1 MELVC
6 SIFLPWGL
14 SELASS
20 CCGNSLH
27 SLLPSFSGL
36 YEQTFTPRSQY
47 MSAAGH
53 QKLCWTLWGSTRLG
67 SAPCV
72 CTDAQSCPALC
83 DPMDCSPPGSSVHG
97 IFQARILELVALSY
111 SRGSSRPR
119 DWTHISVSPALAGQF
134 FTYHCTT
141 CETLCSMGLLLL
153 WDLAWRGSPHL
164 QHDAVTAQGRS
175 SREEEVNQQ
184 AHGKVLLQCGISQIC
199 WYISGQSNSRDSV

>member
-111 SRGSSRPR
+111 SRGFLDPGTERTYLCLLHWQASSLLTTAPPVRLSVPWVFSYSGTLPEGVAPTCSMMLSRPR
-119 DWTHISVSPALAGQF
+119 A
-134 FTYHCTT
+134 
-141 CETLCSMGLLLL
+141 E
-153 WDLAWRGSPHL
+153 
-164 QHDAVTAQGRS
+164 AQGRK
-175 SREEEVNQQ
+175 R
-184 AHGKVLLQCGISQIC
+184 
-199 WYISGQSNSRDSV
+199 

>member
-1 MELVC
+1 MILSFYLPVLGIHYKW
-6 SIFLPWGL
+6 SGVLYFLWTRRFNHTCKLSRFSRVRLFATPWSVARQAPL
-14 SELASS
+14 SMGFSRTERS
-20 CCGNSLH
+20 
-27 SLLPSFSGL
+27 SGL
-36 YEQTFTPRSQY
+36 PNPS
-47 MSAAGH
+47 
-53 QKLCWTLWGSTRLG
+53 LG
-67 SAPCV
+67 DLLDS
-72 CTDAQSCPALC
+72 
-83 DPMDCSPPGSSVHG
+83 G
-97 IFQARILELVALSY
+97 IEPESL
-111 SRGSSRPR
+111 
-119 DWTHISVSPALAGQF
+119 TSPALAGQF